1 MYKTVRQGE
10 NSLQYTIL
18 PQTEE
23 VLCSSGGKGK
33 GRDYSPS
40 SSQRRVSKRLVIYYL
55 AVFLFGLFLV
65 FGVVFVVVIQT
76 GIFPVDLPVQLSK
89 TKHTSWLGQSS
100 RLIAADLAEKSQ
112 SRKKDLTPD
121 VKSIAKTSNSTQE
134 FTTIQNIATQTPY
147 YNSTAMPDGNI
158 NTTSADIT
166 TLAASTVS
174 NASTP
179 SPQSSTAKLEWI
191 MPALKRLQSS
201 TLPPIPSTEKFDV
214 TTVKDSETMSSF
226 FPTHQRESNNDLML
240 GHDQIG
246 WTDYDDVDDEDYDVT
261 KPATTATANTKK
273 APLIINKSLPAKS
286 AKSTKQTIVNTTP
299 SVPIV
304 YSTIT
309 TVNSSSPAEEND
321 TINKKMFGKYKNK
334 TKFME
339 TKESILDDDDED
351 YNKEPLADEEDVS
364 VQGTGRDDVKMS
376 QTKSSWLQTGWPFVD
391 FSSYFQWTVSATP
404 KYSVL
409 HTFLFYFF
417 TNSTT
422 CILGDN
428 DNNNNGLFT
437 STGTVRGRHGIIYK
451 YLGGYGTLYV

>member
-18 PQTEE
+18 PQAEE

-40 SSQRRVSKRLVIYYL
+40 SSQRGVSKRLVIYYL

-76 GIFPVDLPVQLSK
+76 GVFPLDLPVQLAK
-89 TKHTSWLGQSS
+89 TKHTTWLGQSS
-100 RLIAADLAEKSQ
+100 RLIAADLADKSQ

-121 VKSIAKTSNSTQE
+121 VKSITKTSNNTQE
-134 FTTIQNIATQTPY
+134 STTIEYIATQTPY
-147 YNSTAMPDGNI
+147 YNSTATPDVNI
-158 NTTSADIT
+158 NNTSVDVTTHAT
-166 TLAASTVS
+166 FTVS

-201 TLPPIPSTEKFDV
+201 TLPPIPSTEKSDV
-214 TTVKDSETMSSF
+214 TTVKDPDTMSSL
-226 FPTHQRESNNDLML
+226 FPSHQRESNNDLML

-246 WTDYDDVDDEDYDVT
+246 WTDYDDIDDEDYDVT

-273 APLIINKSLPAKS
+273 APLIINKFLPAKS
-286 AKSTKQTIVNTTP
+286 KSTKQTIVNTTP
-299 SVPIV
+299 SAPIV
-304 YSTIT
+304 YT
-309 TVNSSSPAEEND
+309 TVNTVNRTSPAEEND

-339 TKESILDDDDED
+339 TKENILDDDDED
-351 YNKEPLADEEDVS
+351 YNKETLADEDDVS
-364 VQGTGRDDVKMS
+364 VQGTGSDDVKMS
-376 QTKSSWLQTGWPFVD
+376 QTKSSWLQRWPFVD
-391 FSSYFQWTVSATP
+391 ASSYFQWSVS
-404 KYSVL
+404 
-409 HTFLFYFF
+409 
-417 TNSTT
+417 
-422 CILGDN
+422 
-428 DNNNNGLFT
+428 
-437 STGTVRGRHGIIYK
+437 
-451 YLGGYGTLYV
+451 TL

>member
-18 PQTEE
+18 PQAEE

-40 SSQRRVSKRLVIYYL
+40 SSQARRVSKRLVIYYL

-76 GIFPVDLPVQLSK
+76 GIFPVDLPAQLAK
-89 TKHTSWLGQSS
+89 TKHTTWLGQSS
-100 RLIAADLAEKSQ
+100 RLIAVDLAEKSQ

-121 VKSIAKTSNSTQE
+121 VKSITKSSNSTQE
-134 FTTIQNIATQTPY
+134 STTIQNIATQTPS
-147 YNSTAMPDGNI
+147 YNATATPDVNI

-166 TLAASTVS
+166 TPAASTVS

-201 TLPPIPSTEKFDV
+201 TLPSIPSTEKYHV
-214 TTVKDSETMSSF
+214 TTLKDSDTMSSF

-286 AKSTKQTIVNTTP
+286 KSTKQTIVNTTP
-299 SVPIV
+299 SAPIV
-304 YSTIT
+304 YST
-309 TVNSSSPAEEND
+309 VNTANSTSPAEEND

-351 YNKEPLADEEDVS
+351 YNKEPLADEDDVS
-364 VQGTGRDDVKMS
+364 VQGTGSDDVKMS
-376 QTKSSWLQTGWPFVD
+376 QTKSSWVQTRWPFVD
-391 FSSYFQWTVSATP
+391 PSSYFQWTVSTIF
-404 KYSVL
+404 KYSL
-409 HTFLFYFF
+409 L
-417 TNSTT
+417 
-422 CILGDN
+422 
-428 DNNNNGLFT
+428 
-437 STGTVRGRHGIIYK
+437 IIYFNIR
-451 YLGGYGTLYV
+451 LFIIANSSRLVNITLLKH